1 MPKFKLFMQTLAA
14 LSLSTY
20 AATLPAA
27 GDPERGR
34 QEIQV
39 CIACHGPDGAGQAAT
54 QFPRLDILEAG
65 YMAKQLR
72 DLKAGSRQSP
82 IMQPFAASLSDQQIA
97 DTAAYYAAQA
107 ATVAKPSGADPELLA
122 LGEKLATRGDWDRH
136 LPACL
141 SCHGPGN
148 RGVGSQFPA
157 LAGQH
162 ASYIEAQLRAWRA
175 GTRSNDP
182 LNLMLAVAER
192 MTDTDI
198 KAAAAYLAAQ
208 PAE

>member
-1 MPKFKLFMQTLAA
+1 MPKLKPLMQALALLGLGA
-14 LSLSTY
+14 Y
-20 AATLPAA
+20 AATLSAA
-27 GDPERGR
+27 GDPERGK
-34 QEIQV
+34 QAAQI
-39 CIACHGPDGAGQAAT
+39 CAACHGPDGAGQAAANY
-54 QFPRLDILEAG
+54 PRLDILDAG

-72 DLKAGSRQSP
+72 DLKEGSRQNP
-82 IMQPFAASLSDQQIA
+82 IMQPFALSLTDQQIE
-97 DTAAYYAAQA
+97 DTAAYYASQSASVPAPA
-107 ATVAKPSGADPELLA
+107 AANAELLA

-148 RGVGSQFPA
+148 HGVGSQFPA

-162 ASYIEAQLRAWRA
+162 ASYIESQLRAWRD
-175 GTRSNDP
+175 GTRGNDP
-182 LNLMLAVAER
+182 LNLMLAIAER
-192 MTDTDI
+192 MSDTDI